1 MFKIC
6 PTYLIEIVDNFRV
19 GNFFRLRCRVGCQ
32 PDSIYRVKGIRIK
45 VKGISTISIVLL

>member
-6 PTYLIEIVDNFRV
+6 PAYLIEIVDNFRV
-19 GNFFRLRCRVGCQ
+19 GNFFRLRRMVGCQ

-45 VKGISTISIVLL
+45 VKGISRICIVHL